1 MVAGKNTPQALAR
14 AAPTPKLP
22 PLPKLRVRKPT
33 QGDANPC
40 LGMMTSVL
48 GACVAITSTRDGQMD
63 LPESCTVA
71 RLFGDDILTVC
82 ICAGCWASQGYTTK
96 GCAVLETQLRAC
108 MDARV
113 RSLRGA

>member
-48 GACVAITSTRDGQMD
+48 G
-63 LPESCTVA
+63 
-71 RLFGDDILTVC
+71 
-82 ICAGCWASQGYTTK
+82 CWASQGYTTK

-108 MDARV
+108 MDARKSQQATKSTINSTLA
-113 RSLRGA
+113 RFYPKIIGPHKRK